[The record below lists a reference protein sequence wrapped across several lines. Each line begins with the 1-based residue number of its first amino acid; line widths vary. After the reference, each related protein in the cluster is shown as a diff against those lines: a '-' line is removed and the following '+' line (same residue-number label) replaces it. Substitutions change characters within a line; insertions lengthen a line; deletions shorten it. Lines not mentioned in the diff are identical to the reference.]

1 MRSMEMSAKTVE
13 AAVQAACEALGV
25 DRDDI
30 NVSYEVLEFP
40 TRKLFK
46 TIPAKVLVKVEEP
59 EAEKPAEVSTKPA
72 EVVEISDETAPEIQ
86 KEVVEDMVEEAELAP
101 VPGEE
106 VEVPLDI
113 DADPRLQAAVDYLTP
128 IFNLMG
134 VENFTFTAVKKGA
147 ATVLKVSGEHM
158 GALIGRRGETMESL
172 SYLAS
177 LVVNRMEGPY
187 VKLGLDVG
195 GYRNKRE
202 DDLSALARRIADR
215 VIRTGCYYEMEPMNP
230 YERHIIHTAIAEI
243 DGVRSESKG
252 DGPARH
258 VVLYSTDPDACN
270 LPDRDNA
277 RNQRGGRR
285 DGGRGPRLRRH
296 TVKHS
301 RVLHMGYT
309 EVKVSCKLLPA
320 GIIVGMNHLRIR
332 CIGDRIARLNRS
344 GSINHILVKNRMIHE
359 SAELFK
365 NIALI
370 SGADVRAKIRLDSE
384 TRKIRLCFD
393 RRLLRVIELPCIAF
407 HSAAIFFRKLSCI
420 GGCDFFIGKQ
430 GLTQLLRQI
439 LIRRKCILRH
449 ADKHLRI
456 RIGNSEVPRF
466 SMIELVLRD
475 MEQHRFWMLF

>member
-13 AAVQAACEALGV
+13 AAVQAACDALGV

-59 EAEKPAEVSTKPA
+59 EAAPAVEEKPAEVSTKPA
-72 EVVEISDETAPEIQ
+72 EVVEISDETAPEIE
-86 KEVVEDMVEEAELAP
+86 KEVVEEMVEDAELAP
-101 VPGEE
+101 VPGED

-113 DADPRLQAAVDYLTP
+113 AADPRLQAAVDYLTP

-134 VENFTFTAVKKGA
+134 VENFTFSAVKKGA
-147 ATVLKVSGEHM
+147 ATILKVSGEHM

-202 DDLSALARRIADR
+202 DDLSALAKRIADR

-230 YERHIIHTAIAEI
+230 YERHIIHTAIADI

-285 DGGRGPRLRRH
+285 EGGRGPRRDGGRGYRGNG
-296 TVKHS
+296 S
-301 RVLHMGYT
+301 RGPRSGRDDRNGGRGGYR
-309 EVKVSCKLLPA
+309 
-320 GIIVGMNHLRIR
+320 GNR
-332 CIGDRIARLNRS
+332 GDRGPRYGGPRSSVPAREFADAPRDPS
-344 GSINHILVKNRMIHE
+344 AKPMAPKTTERIHDGDDF
-359 SAELFK
+359 AF
-365 NIALI
+365 
-370 SGADVRAKIRLDSE
+370 GKIE
-384 TRKIRLCFD
+384 F
-393 RRLLRVIELPCIAF
+393 
-407 HSAAIFFRKLSCI
+407 
-420 GGCDFFIGKQ
+420 
-430 GLTQLLRQI
+430 
-439 LIRRKCILRH
+439 
-449 ADKHLRI
+449 
-456 RIGNSEVPRF
+456 
-466 SMIELVLRD
+466 
-475 MEQHRFWMLF
+475 

>member
-59 EAEKPAEVSTKPA
+59 EAAPAPVAEEKPAELSTKPA
-72 EVVEISDETAPEIQ
+72 EVVEISDETAPEIT
-86 KEVVEDMVEEAELAP
+86 KEVVEEMVEEAAP
-101 VPGEE
+101 AAADDET
-106 VEVPLDI
+106 EVPLDI
-113 DADPRLQAAVDYLTP
+113 AADPRLQAAVDYLTP

-134 VENFTFTAVKKGA
+134 VENFTFTAVRKGA
-147 ATVLKVSGEHM
+147 ATILKVSGEHM

-202 DDLSALARRIADR
+202 DDLSALARRIAER

-285 DGGRGPRLRRH
+285 DGSRGPRRDNRGGRGPR
-296 TVKHS
+296 
-301 RVLHMGYT
+301 
-309 EVKVSCKLLPA
+309 
-320 GIIVGMNHLRIR
+320 
-332 CIGDRIARLNRS
+332 
-344 GSINHILVKNRMIHE
+344 
-359 SAELFK
+359 
-365 NIALI
+365 
-370 SGADVRAKIRLDSE
+370 
-384 TRKIRLCFD
+384 
-393 RRLLRVIELPCIAF
+393 
-407 HSAAIFFRKLSCI
+407 
-420 GGCDFFIGKQ
+420 
-430 GLTQLLRQI
+430 
-439 LIRRKCILRH
+439 
-449 ADKHLRI
+449 
-456 RIGNSEVPRF
+456 VPREGGRGPSYGGQRRDNRGASRYGGPRSSVPAREF
-466 SMIELVLRD
+466 ADTPRDPDAKPMAPKTTERIHDGDDFAFGKIE
-475 MEQHRFWMLF
+475 F

>member
-59 EAEKPAEVSTKPA
+59 EAEKPAEVSAKPA

-86 KEVVEDMVEEAELAP
+86 KEVVEDMLEEAELAP

-230 YERHIIHTAIAEI
+230 YERHIIHTAVAEI
-243 DGVRSESKG
+243 EGVRSESKG
-252 DGPARH
+252 EGPDRR
-258 VVLYSTDPDACN
+258 VVIYSTDPNASN
-270 LPDRDNA
+270 LPDRDAPRGRRSGPNRGN
-277 RNQRGGRR
+277 RNGRSFNGNRGPRNDNRRGGGYRGNSSRPPR
-285 DGGRGPRLRRH
+285 DNRGGSRNGGRGYGRPSSVPEREFASAPRDPNARPQA
-296 TVKHS
+296 
-301 RVLHMGYT
+301 
-309 EVKVSCKLLPA
+309 PA
-320 GIIVGMNHLRIR
+320 RTARIHD
-332 CIGDRIARLNRS
+332 GD
-344 GSINHILVKNRMIHE
+344 
-359 SAELFK
+359 
-365 NIALI
+365 
-370 SGADVRAKIRLDSE
+370 D
-384 TRKIRLCFD
+384 FD
-393 RRLLRVIELPCIAF
+393 MFGKIEL
-407 HSAAIFFRKLSCI
+407 
-420 GGCDFFIGKQ
+420 
-430 GLTQLLRQI
+430 
-439 LIRRKCILRH
+439 
-449 ADKHLRI
+449 
-456 RIGNSEVPRF
+456 
-466 SMIELVLRD
+466 
-475 MEQHRFWMLF
+475 

>member
-230 YERHIIHTAIAEI
+230 YERHIIHTAVAEI
-243 DGVRSESKG
+243 EGVRSESKG
-252 DGPARH
+252 EGPDRR
-258 VVLYSTDPDACN
+258 VVIYSTDPNASN
-270 LPDRDNA
+270 LPDRDAPRGHRSGPNRSNSNGRSFNGNRGP
-277 RNQRGGRR
+277 RNDNRRGGGYAPRGRGGRR
-285 DGGRGPRLRRH
+285 
-296 TVKHS
+296 
-301 RVLHMGYT
+301 
-309 EVKVSCKLLPA
+309 
-320 GIIVGMNHLRIR
+320 
-332 CIGDRIARLNRS
+332 
-344 GSINHILVKNRMIHE
+344 
-359 SAELFK
+359 
-365 NIALI
+365 
-370 SGADVRAKIRLDSE
+370 
-384 TRKIRLCFD
+384 
-393 RRLLRVIELPCIAF
+393 
-407 HSAAIFFRKLSCI
+407 
-420 GGCDFFIGKQ
+420 
-430 GLTQLLRQI
+430 
-439 LIRRKCILRH
+439 
-449 ADKHLRI
+449 
-456 RIGNSEVPRF
+456 
-466 SMIELVLRD
+466 
-475 MEQHRFWMLF
+475 

>member
-13 AAVQAACEALGV
+13 AALQAACDALGV

-40 TRKLFK
+40 ARKLFK

-59 EAEKPAEVSTKPA
+59 EAAPAPVAEEKPAEVSTKPA
-72 EVVEISDETAPEIQ
+72 EVVEISDETAPAIE
-86 KEVVEDMVEEAELAP
+86 KAVVEEMVEDAELAP
-101 VPGEE
+101 VAEDE
-106 VEVPLDI
+106 VEIPLDI
-113 DADPRLQAAVDYLTP
+113 AADPRLQAAVDYLTP

-134 VENFTFTAVKKGA
+134 VENFTFSAVKKGA
-147 ATVLKVSGEHM
+147 ATILKVSGEHM

-202 DDLSALARRIADR
+202 DDLSALAKRIADR

-252 DGPARH
+252 EGPARH

-285 DGGRGPRLRRH
+285 EGGRGQRRDGGRGYRGNG
-296 TVKHS
+296 S
-301 RVLHMGYT
+301 RG
-309 EVKVSCKLLPA
+309 P
-320 GIIVGMNHLRIR
+320 
-332 CIGDRIARLNRS
+332 RS
-344 GSINHILVKNRMIHE
+344 GRDGVRGGYRGQRSDRGPRYGGPRSSVPAREFADTPRDPDAKPMAPKTTERIHDGDDF
-359 SAELFK
+359 AF
-365 NIALI
+365 
-370 SGADVRAKIRLDSE
+370 GKIE
-384 TRKIRLCFD
+384 F
-393 RRLLRVIELPCIAF
+393 
-407 HSAAIFFRKLSCI
+407 
-420 GGCDFFIGKQ
+420 
-430 GLTQLLRQI
+430 
-439 LIRRKCILRH
+439 
-449 ADKHLRI
+449 
-456 RIGNSEVPRF
+456 
-466 SMIELVLRD
+466 
-475 MEQHRFWMLF
+475 

>member
-252 DGPARH
+252 EGRDRR
-258 VVLYSTDPDACN
+258 VVIYSTAPDAQT
-270 LPDRDNA
+270 DNTYGERRPRGNGRRPGGN
-277 RNQRGGRR
+277 RNGGFRGGRGSSSR
-285 DGGRGPRLRRH
+285 NGGPRNGRPAGSRGPRPSSVPERTYAPRDAE
-296 TVKHS
+296 TAAPVAPKRTE
-301 RVLHMGYT
+301 RV
-309 EVKVSCKLLPA
+309 
-320 GIIVGMNHLRIR
+320 
-332 CIGDRIARLNRS
+332 DD
-344 GSINHILVKNRMIHE
+344 
-359 SAELFK
+359 F
-365 NIALI
+365 
-370 SGADVRAKIRLDSE
+370 ADFSFGK
-384 TRKIRLCFD
+384 
-393 RRLLRVIELPCIAF
+393 IEL
-407 HSAAIFFRKLSCI
+407 
-420 GGCDFFIGKQ
+420 
-430 GLTQLLRQI
+430 
-439 LIRRKCILRH
+439 
-449 ADKHLRI
+449 
-456 RIGNSEVPRF
+456 
-466 SMIELVLRD
+466 
-475 MEQHRFWMLF
+475 

>member
-13 AAVQAACEALGV
+13 AAVQAACDALGV

-40 TRKLFK
+40 ARKLFK

-59 EAEKPAEVSTKPA
+59 EAAPAPVAEEKPAEVSTKPA
-72 EVVEISDETAPEIQ
+72 EVVEISDETAPAIE
-86 KEVVEDMVEEAELAP
+86 KAVVEEMVEDAELAP
-101 VPGEE
+101 VAEDE
-106 VEVPLDI
+106 VEIPLDI
-113 DADPRLQAAVDYLTP
+113 AADPRLQAAVDYLTP

-134 VENFTFTAVKKGA
+134 VENFTFSAVKKGA
-147 ATVLKVSGEHM
+147 ATILKVSGEHM

-177 LVVNRMEGPY
+177 LVVNRMEGSY

-202 DDLSALARRIADR
+202 DDLSALAKRIADR

-252 DGPARH
+252 EGPARH

-285 DGGRGPRLRRH
+285 EGGRGQRRDGGRGYRGNG
-296 TVKHS
+296 S
-301 RVLHMGYT
+301 RG
-309 EVKVSCKLLPA
+309 P
-320 GIIVGMNHLRIR
+320 
-332 CIGDRIARLNRS
+332 RS
-344 GSINHILVKNRMIHE
+344 GRDGVRGGYRGQRSDRGPRYGGPRSSVPAREFADTPRDPDAKPMAPKTTERIHDGDDFE
-359 SAELFK
+359 MFGK
-365 NIALI
+365 
-370 SGADVRAKIRLDSE
+370 
-384 TRKIRLCFD
+384 
-393 RRLLRVIELPCIAF
+393 IEL
-407 HSAAIFFRKLSCI
+407 
-420 GGCDFFIGKQ
+420 
-430 GLTQLLRQI
+430 
-439 LIRRKCILRH
+439 
-449 ADKHLRI
+449 
-456 RIGNSEVPRF
+456 
-466 SMIELVLRD
+466 
-475 MEQHRFWMLF
+475 

>member
-59 EAEKPAEVSTKPA
+59 EAAPGEETKPAEVSTKPA
-72 EVVEISDETAPEIQ
+72 EVVEISDETAPALEQ
-86 KEVVEDMVEEAELAP
+86 EVVDEMVAEADDET
-101 VPGEE
+101 EI
-106 VEVPLDI
+106 PLDI
-113 DADPRLQAAVDYLTP
+113 EADPRLQAAVDYLSP

-134 VENFTFTAVKKGA
+134 VENFTVSAVKKGA

-215 VIRTGCYYEMEPMNP
+215 VIRTGCFYEMEPMNP

-277 RNQRGGRR
+277 RNQRGPRR
-285 DGGRGPRLRRH
+285 DGPRGPRRDNRGGPRYGGPRSSVPAREFADAPRDPAAKPMAPK
-296 TVKHS
+296 T
-301 RVLHMGYT
+301 T
-309 EVKVSCKLLPA
+309 E
-320 GIIVGMNHLRIR
+320 RIHD
-332 CIGDRIARLNRS
+332 GDDFAF
-344 GSINHILVKNRMIHE
+344 G
-359 SAELFK
+359 
-365 NIALI
+365 
-370 SGADVRAKIRLDSE
+370 KIE
-384 TRKIRLCFD
+384 F
-393 RRLLRVIELPCIAF
+393 
-407 HSAAIFFRKLSCI
+407 
-420 GGCDFFIGKQ
+420 
-430 GLTQLLRQI
+430 
-439 LIRRKCILRH
+439 
-449 ADKHLRI
+449 
-456 RIGNSEVPRF
+456 
-466 SMIELVLRD
+466 
-475 MEQHRFWMLF
+475 

>member
-285 DGGRGPRLRRH
+285 DGGR
-296 TVKHS
+296 
-301 RVLHMGYT
+301 
-309 EVKVSCKLLPA
+309 PA
-320 GIIVGMNHLRIR
+320 VTTAA
-332 CIGDRIARLNRS
+332 DAAPAAR
-344 GSINHILVKNRMIHE
+344 
-359 SAELFK
+359 
-365 NIALI
+365 
-370 SGADVRAKIRLDSE
+370 VRAAEAPATALVPAATTAAAPATAARAPACPPAS
-384 TRKIRLCFD
+384 
-393 RRLLRVIELPCIAF
+393 LRMPRATPQPSRW
-407 HSAAIFFRKLSCI
+407 HPRPPSASTTVTISPSVRSSF
-420 GGCDFFIGKQ
+420 KQ
-430 GLTQLLRQI
+430 Q
-439 LIRRKCILRH
+439 C
-449 ADKHLRI
+449 
-456 RIGNSEVPRF
+456 
-466 SMIELVLRD
+466 
-475 MEQHRFWMLF
+475 

>member
-215 VIRTGCYYEMEPMNP
+215 VIRTGCFYEMEPMNP
-230 YERHIIHTAIAEI
+230 YERHIIHTAVAEI
-243 DGVRSESKG
+243 EGVRSESKG
-252 DGPARH
+252 EGPDRR
-258 VVLYSTDPDACN
+258 VVIYSTDPNASN
-270 LPDRDNA
+270 LPDRDAPRGRRSGPNRGN
-277 RNQRGGRR
+277 RNGRSFNGNRGPRNDNRRGGGYRGNSSRPPR
-285 DGGRGPRLRRH
+285 DNRGGSRNGGRGYGRPSSVPEREFASAPRDPNARPQA
-296 TVKHS
+296 
-301 RVLHMGYT
+301 
-309 EVKVSCKLLPA
+309 PA
-320 GIIVGMNHLRIR
+320 RTARIHD
-332 CIGDRIARLNRS
+332 GD
-344 GSINHILVKNRMIHE
+344 
-359 SAELFK
+359 
-365 NIALI
+365 
-370 SGADVRAKIRLDSE
+370 D
-384 TRKIRLCFD
+384 FD
-393 RRLLRVIELPCIAF
+393 MFGKIEL
-407 HSAAIFFRKLSCI
+407 
-420 GGCDFFIGKQ
+420 
-430 GLTQLLRQI
+430 
-439 LIRRKCILRH
+439 
-449 ADKHLRI
+449 
-456 RIGNSEVPRF
+456 
-466 SMIELVLRD
+466 
-475 MEQHRFWMLF
+475 

>member
-59 EAEKPAEVSTKPA
+59 EEEKPTEVSTKPA

-215 VIRTGCYYEMEPMNP
+215 VIRTGCFYEMEPMNP
-230 YERHIIHTAIAEI
+230 YERHIIHTAIAGME
-243 DGVRSESKG
+243 GVRSESKG
-252 DGPARH
+252 EGRDRR
-258 VVLYSTDPDACN
+258 VVIYSTAPDAQTEN
-270 LPDRDNA
+270 TYGERRP
-277 RNQRGGRR
+277 RGGRGNGR
-285 DGGRGPRLRRH
+285 RPGGSRNGGYRGGNRSEHGDHNGNRGGYRGSRNGAPRGPRPSGVPGRTYAPRDAENAAPVAPKR
-296 TVKHS
+296 TE
-301 RVLHMGYT
+301 RV
-309 EVKVSCKLLPA
+309 
-320 GIIVGMNHLRIR
+320 
-332 CIGDRIARLNRS
+332 DD
-344 GSINHILVKNRMIHE
+344 
-359 SAELFK
+359 F
-365 NIALI
+365 
-370 SGADVRAKIRLDSE
+370 ADFSFGK
-384 TRKIRLCFD
+384 
-393 RRLLRVIELPCIAF
+393 IEL
-407 HSAAIFFRKLSCI
+407 
-420 GGCDFFIGKQ
+420 
-430 GLTQLLRQI
+430 
-439 LIRRKCILRH
+439 
-449 ADKHLRI
+449 
-456 RIGNSEVPRF
+456 
-466 SMIELVLRD
+466 
-475 MEQHRFWMLF
+475 

>member
-13 AAVQAACEALGV
+13 AAVQAACDALGV

-40 TRKLFK
+40 ARKLFK

-59 EAEKPAEVSTKPA
+59 EAAPAPVAEEKPAEVSTKPA
-72 EVVEISDETAPEIQ
+72 EVVEISDETAPAIE
-86 KEVVEDMVEEAELAP
+86 KAVVEEMVEDAELAP
-101 VPGEE
+101 VAEDE
-106 VEVPLDI
+106 VEIPLDI
-113 DADPRLQAAVDYLTP
+113 AADPRLQAAVDYLTP

-134 VENFTFTAVKKGA
+134 VENFTFSAVKKGA
-147 ATVLKVSGEHM
+147 ATILKVSGEHM

-202 DDLSALARRIADR
+202 DDLSALAKRIADR

-252 DGPARH
+252 EGPARH

-285 DGGRGPRLRRH
+285 EGSRGQRRDGGHGYRGNGSRGPRSGRDGVRG
-296 TVKHS
+296 
-301 RVLHMGYT
+301 GYRGQRSDRGPRYGGPRSSVPAREFADTPRDPDAKPMAPKTT
-309 EVKVSCKLLPA
+309 E
-320 GIIVGMNHLRIR
+320 RIHD
-332 CIGDRIARLNRS
+332 GDDFAF
-344 GSINHILVKNRMIHE
+344 G
-359 SAELFK
+359 
-365 NIALI
+365 
-370 SGADVRAKIRLDSE
+370 KIE
-384 TRKIRLCFD
+384 F
-393 RRLLRVIELPCIAF
+393 
-407 HSAAIFFRKLSCI
+407 
-420 GGCDFFIGKQ
+420 
-430 GLTQLLRQI
+430 
-439 LIRRKCILRH
+439 
-449 ADKHLRI
+449 
-456 RIGNSEVPRF
+456 
-466 SMIELVLRD
+466 
-475 MEQHRFWMLF
+475 